1 MYYCSNTFDEDYT
14 VLPVEKYFNFSE
26 FEQIIRANEQ
36 PPFAYRNRALLFA
49 ATFLFLKPYE
59 LTLLELDTV
68 MLPNGD
74 IKPEFMLP
82 DYVAIDGNERPII
95 VIDVVARV
103 LKRMIQWWVD
113 NGLYESGKP
122 AYMGRDP
129 KARLFISDKFAPY
142 ELTKRKASEAATHPV
157 SMNKK
162 LNSFI
167 ANTSIRGATVK
178 TFRNSGIRMVNANST
193 MTDAQIVKMAGFSK
207 ISLLKKILS
216 ASEEDLT
223 RNLDNIFRSC

>member
-1 MYYCSNTFDEDYT
+1 
-14 VLPVEKYFNFSE
+14 
-26 FEQIIRANEQ
+26 
-36 PPFAYRNRALLFA
+36 
-49 ATFLFLKPYE
+49 
-59 LTLLELDTV
+59 
-68 MLPNGD
+68 
-74 IKPEFMLP
+74 
-82 DYVAIDGNERPII
+82 
-95 VIDVVARV
+95 
-103 LKRMIQWWVD
+103 
-113 NGLYESGKP
+113 
-122 AYMGRDP
+122 MGRDP

-193 MTDAQIVKMAGFSK
+193 MTDAQIVKMAGFSN